1 MESKIRAGFMN
12 PSSCVA
18 IALVLLLLVCI
29 RNLNFVLR
37 LLIAYCISFLL
48 FFVWSSFMCAC
59 PRPRAR
65 AKRAEPSFDGSEL
78 GCIKT
83 SQARLAY
90 GPFVRVRF
98 VYYASI
104 YKRVELEL
112 SYK

>member
-48 FFVWSSFMCAC
+48 FFLW
-59 PRPRAR
+59 
-65 AKRAEPSFDGSEL
+65 
-78 GCIKT
+78 
-83 SQARLAY
+83 
-90 GPFVRVRF
+90 
-98 VYYASI
+98 
-104 YKRVELEL
+104 
-112 SYK
+112 